1 MLKSSSLLQLRTQY
15 MIRFLTRCA
24 EHVAETQ
31 RAAEAVFTDVLS
43 SDRLSKVV
51 CTDLNHLRNV
61 SILMSIYLCIET
73 PRVSIRKKL
82 LAKKKYLSWEVV
94 KLNKNVLIRNIL
106 SKTTRIFLQRGLNL
120 DSLMW
125 QKCCV

>member
-1 MLKSSSLLQLRTQY
+1 

-73 PRVSIRKKL
+73 LRVSIRKKL

-125 QKCCV
+125 QSAVCRRGR